1 MYTEI
6 KENKNDR
13 KAWKASNSEAND
25 RKAWKASNSEAND
38 RKAWKA
44 SNSEAKMPLEF
55 QFPENFPS
63 TLREQLCFRFEL
75 AELKIPTKGNFSL
88 LAIRNNYFPFVMK
101 FKIILQ
107 GT

>member
-25 RKAWKASNSEAND
+25 RKNWKASNSEAND

-55 QFPENFPS
+55 QFAENFPS
-63 TLREQLCFRFEL
+63 TLE
-75 AELKIPTKGNFSL
+75 
-88 LAIRNNYFPFVMK
+88 NNYVSDSSSRN
-101 FKIILQ
+101 
-107 GT
+107 